1 MKIVSD
7 TKLIKRNKKI
17 GSITTFVA
25 LGVLGIGLY
34 FSFTKPEQI
43 SITFGALLLG
53 FLLTQVGIYFGNR
66 WGKSPRPDELLTAGL
81 KGLENNFTLYHY
93 TAGVSHLL
101 VGPTTIWGLIP
112 VSVGGVITFDENK
125 MRFRQKGGNFYFKI
139 FGQENLGRPE
149 VEAQYI
155 VSDFAKFA
163 KKKFP
168 DVELPDVT
176 PILVFTNKKAELD
189 IENSPIPAV
198 TLEKLKDYIRKQSK
212 GEPIALL
219 AIQTIKKALPAEEK

>member
-1 MKIVSD
+1 MKIVAD
-7 TKLIKRNKKI
+7 TKLIKRNKRI

-34 FSFTKPEQI
+34 FSFTKPESI

-66 WGKSPRPDELLTAGL
+66 WGKSPRPDELLTAAL
-81 KGLENNFTLYHY
+81 KGLENSYTLYHY

-101 VGPTTIWGLIP
+101 VGPGGIWGLIP

-149 VEAQYI
+149 VEAEYI
-155 VSDFAKFA
+155 VTDFAKYS

-168 DVELPDVT
+168 DIQPPDVK

-189 IENSPIPAV
+189 IDESPIPVV
-198 TLEKLKDYIRKQSK
+198 TLEKLKDYIRKRAKEDPSTLTTIQ
-212 GEPIALL
+212 ALQRL
-219 AIQTIKKALPAEEK
+219 LPAEEK

>member
-7 TKLIKRNKKI
+7 TKLIKRNKRI

-34 FSFTKPEQI
+34 FSFTKPEEI

-66 WGKSPRPDELLTAGL
+66 WGRSPRPDELLTAAL
-81 KGLENNFTLYHY
+81 KGLENSYTLYHY
-93 TAGVSHLL
+93 TAGVPHLL
-101 VGPTTIWGLIP
+101 VGPTGIWGLIP
-112 VSVGGVITFDENK
+112 VSVGGKISFDESK
-125 MRFRQKGGNFYFKI
+125 MRFRQKGGSFYFKL
-139 FGQENLGRPE
+139 FGGENLGRPE

-155 VSDFAKFA
+155 ASDFAKYA

-168 DVELPDVT
+168 DIQVPEVN
-176 PILVFTNKKAELD
+176 PILIFTNKKAELD
-189 IENSPIPAV
+189 IDNSPIPAV
-198 TLEKLKDYIRKQSK
+198 TLEKLKDFIRKRSK
-212 GEPIALL
+212 EEPVALSTVQ
-219 AIQTIKKALPAEEK
+219 AIQKKLPKEEK